1 MALTVN
7 FTITRSADFKSITIK
22 DNGTAATAS
31 GITDIT
37 MPIYGA
43 GADPL
48 VTLTFTSQQRADF
61 IAGNDVTIA
70 FADFPQSGTWTPTT
84 YAPDNFYKGELTV
97 TDSTATATG
106 QMPFDSYFYIKK
118 IVMTHITSITIPV
131 SNYYEAG
138 RQIVGDLAAMVQLD
152 YLSSVLSIDRE
163 TKWRKIYDF
172 LAWNYDI

>member
-7 FTITRSADFKSITIK
+7 FTITRSADFKSITIL

-31 GITDIT
+31 GITAIT

-43 GADPL
+43 GEDPL
-48 VTLTFTSQQRADF
+48 ITLTFTSGQRALF
-61 IAGNDVTIA
+61 ISGSAVTIN
-70 FADFPQSGTWTPTT
+70 FADFPSTSTWTPTT

-97 TDSTATATG
+97 TDSTGTATG
-106 QMPFDSYFYIKK
+106 QVAFDSYFYIKK
-118 IVMTHITSITIPV
+118 IVLAHMTSVIIPV
-131 SNYYEAG
+131 SDYYEAG
-138 RQIVGDLAAMVQLD
+138 RQIVGDLAAMTELD
-152 YLSSVLSIDRE
+152 YLSSVISIDRE

>member
-1 MALTVN
+1 MALTVS

-31 GITDIT
+31 GITAIT

-43 GADPL
+43 AVDAL
-48 VTLTFTSQQRADF
+48 VTLTFTSGQRATF
-61 IAGNDVTIA
+61 IAGGDVTIN
-70 FADFPQSGTWTPTT
+70 FADFPLTSTWTPTT

-106 QMPFDSYFYIKK
+106 QMAFDSYFYIKK
-118 IVMTHITSITIPV
+118 IVMTHIAAITIPI
-131 SNYYEAG
+131 SDYYEAG
-138 RQIVGDLAAMVQLD
+138 RQIIGDLAAMNQLD
-152 YLSSVLSIDRE
+152 YLSSVISIDRE

-172 LAWNYDI
+172 LAWNYDV